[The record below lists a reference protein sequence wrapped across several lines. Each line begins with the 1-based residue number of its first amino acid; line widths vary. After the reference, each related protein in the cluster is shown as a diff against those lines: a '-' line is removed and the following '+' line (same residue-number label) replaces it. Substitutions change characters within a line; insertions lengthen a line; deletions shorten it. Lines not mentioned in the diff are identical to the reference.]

1 MNPEKSPL
9 LLASAKD
16 LLSFSLENKFLRN
29 ENFSETAC
37 SCKREC
43 LISSNAGCSRVN
55 LA

>member
-9 LLASAKD
+9 LLAQ
-16 LLSFSLENKFLRN
+16 LRNYCRFPWRIKFLRN

-37 SCKREC
+37 SCKREY
-43 LISSNAGCSRVN
+43 LISSNAGCFRVN